1 MSLEMECSGIV
12 PLILIRKPE
21 AEDANCSRLDE
32 ETLGHRLYISATG

>member
-1 MSLEMECSGIV
+1 MEMECSGIV

-32 ETLGHRLYISATG
+32 EMLEHRLYTSTAS